1 MLEFFKL
8 GVYSFNLAEGAP
20 LFQAAVP
27 RPDFSLV
34 SKLAGPLP
42 QPPQPDFPVCL
53 NLPGPSPNPK
63 GGFLSVKSIQRVG
76 CALSLI
82 MGLRP
87 KYCPGVLV
95 FAWHLAHLSI
105 RKTSIITA
113 S

>member
-1 MLEFFKL
+1 M
-8 GVYSFNLAEGAP
+8 
-20 LFQAAVP
+20 
-27 RPDFSLV
+27 
-34 SKLAGPLP
+34 
-42 QPPQPDFPVCL
+42 
-53 NLPGPSPNPK
+53 
-63 GGFLSVKSIQRVG
+63 SVISIQRVG